1 MKKYRVSKIKNN
13 STPISDANWKEAV
26 VLNEFS
32 YPWQHKISNQTRFR
46 ALYDNTYLYLRYDVE
61 DDMVQIYTETGKKN
75 DVVYSDRVEIF
86 FRKNKQLEPYYC
98 LEIDPNGLV
107 LDYAAS
113 YYRKFDFEWAWPKNH
128 LFVTGTINPKGY
140 RVDVTISL
148 KSLQDLG
155 LLHNNIIEAGIF
167 RADCIELPKD
177 CGGEASIKW
186 ISWVNPKSKAPDF
199 HIPSSFGILELIA

>member
-26 VLNEFS
+26 ILNEFS

-86 FRKNKQLEPYYC
+86 FRK
-98 LEIDPNGLV
+98 PNM
-107 LDYAAS
+107 
-113 YYRKFDFEWAWPKNH
+113 
-128 LFVTGTINPKGY
+128 
-140 RVDVTISL
+140 
-148 KSLQDLG
+148 
-155 LLHNNIIEAGIF
+155 
-167 RADCIELPKD
+167 
-177 CGGEASIKW
+177 
-186 ISWVNPKSKAPDF
+186 
-199 HIPSSFGILELIA
+199 